1 MMMMIAIIMMIIV
14 IRKRRRVRRLGGDI
28 RLCLWAALPPS
39 LTAKG
44 RPTDSLPERSPSSLS
59 SSSLWSFSWLSSWSS
74 SSSSSSAC
82 TSFISVHMRGSVD
95 GVMSKVQEEGP
106 GTSHYLP
113 APPTLLRSYFFWMGK
128 YFLRNYYFL
137 WFLQHPPTCLRS
149 HFSEFFL
156 LFLIFFLLIYSFF
169 ICLLSYTYYSYF

>member
-1 MMMMIAIIMMIIV
+1 MMMMIGIIMMIIV

-44 RPTDSLPERSPSSLS
+44 RPTDSLSERSPSSLS
-59 SSSLWSFSWLSSWSS
+59 SSSLWSFSWLS

-95 GVMSKVQEEGP
+95 GVMSKVQEEQP

-113 APPTLLRSYFFWMGK
+113 APPTLLRSH
-128 YFLRNYYFL
+128 L
-137 WFLQHPPTCLRS
+137 
-149 HFSEFFL
+149 SEFFL
-156 LFLIFFLLIYSFF
+156 LFLIFFSSNFLLLYLSPFLHLLFLFLELKTKNQLDLHTHDSQLFIVFKTSF
-169 ICLLSYTYYSYF
+169 Y

>member
-1 MMMMIAIIMMIIV
+1 MMMMIAIIMMIII

-28 RLCLWAALPPS
+28 RLCLWAAVPPS

-44 RPTDSLPERSPSSLS
+44 RPTDSLSERSPSSLS
-59 SSSLWSFSWLSSWSS
+59 SSSLWSFSWLSS

-95 GVMSKVQEEGP
+95 GVMSKVQEEEP

-113 APPTLLRSYFFWMGK
+113 APPTLLRSQFFIW
-128 YFLRNYYFL
+128 YFLRNNDFF
-137 WFLQHPPTCLRS
+137 WFLQPPLTCLRS
-149 HFSEFFL
+149 HFSEFFSS
-156 LFLIFFLLIYSFF
+156 IYDFFLLISSFF
-169 ICLLSYTYYSYF
+169 ICLLSYTYYSYFWN